1 MRGGYLCFVRACA
14 ELGLLPC
21 RFTDL
26 DEYEIFLEV
35 RRKNGQ
41 LTPVP
46 EHVAFLD
53 ALYKRAEDSHFG
65 RFAAQRPALLA
76 RLAAVAEARGD
87 TGAQVATAAV
97 Q

>member
-1 MRGGYLCFVRACA
+1 M
-14 ELGLLPC
+14 
-21 RFTDL
+21 

-46 EHVAFLD
+46 EHVAFLE
-53 ALYKRAEDSHFG
+53 ALYQKAEDGHFG

-87 TGAQVATAAV
+87 AGVPAATAAAR
-97 Q
+97 